1 MYETTSPG
9 TVVEGQSSD
18 RDEMILQ
25 HLPQVKLIAS
35 RIHDKLPES
44 VVLDDL
50 ISAGVLGLIDAVD
63 HFDASMNVKLK
74 TYAEHKIRG
83 AILDSLRSLDWAP
96 RNKRRKS
103 KLIEAAIS
111 DQEKMLQ
118 RTPTEDEVAEHLKI
132 SLKEYRKWLV
142 EIRGINLAPMEQ
154 ASGDGETTDVLRF
167 ASGKDDEWPSM
178 QFERSELKRLVAN
191 TIERLPDVE
200 RTIITLYYRKEFTL
214 RQIAKVVSLHETR
227 VSQLKSQAIL
237 RMRSAI
243 KARWPKYLGS
253 K

>member
-1 MYETTSPG
+1 MYPKMSVRSPKSAIG
-9 TVVEGQSSD
+9 AE
-18 RDEMILQ
+18 RERLILE

-63 HFDASMNVKLK
+63 HFNPDLNVKLK

-103 KLIEAAIS
+103 KMIEAAITEA
-111 DQEKMLQ
+111 EKKLH
-118 RTPTEDEVAEHLKI
+118 RSPTEEEVAAELD
-132 SLKEYRKWLV
+132 LTLEAYRRWLV

-154 ASGDGETTDVLRF
+154 AGSGDHEGTDVLRF
-167 ASGKDDEWPSM
+167 VSDDEDHWPS
-178 QFERSELKRLVAN
+178 QLFERSELERLVAS
-191 TIERLPDVE
+191 TIQHLPDIE
-200 RTIITLYYRKEFTL
+200 RTIITLYYHKELTL
-214 RQIAKVVSLHETR
+214 RQIAQIVQLHETR

-237 RMRSAI
+237 RMRSVLRS
-243 KARWPKYLGS
+243 KWPT
-253 K
+253 

>member
-1 MYETTSPG
+1 MYEKTAQATIAEGESP
-9 TVVEGQSSD
+9 T
-18 RDEMILQ
+18 RDEMILES
-25 HLPQVKLIAS
+25 LPQVKLIAS

-63 HFDASMNVKLK
+63 HFDPTLKIKLK
-74 TYAEHKIRG
+74 TYAEYKIRG

-103 KLIEAAIS
+103 KMIEAAIS
-111 DQEKMLQ
+111 DLEKNLE
-118 RTPTEDEVAEHLKI
+118 RTPGEDEVAEHLKI

-154 ASGDGETTDVLRF
+154 STGDGETTDVLRF
-167 ASGKDDEWPSM
+167 ASGKDDEWPSV

-191 TIERLPDVE
+191 TIERLPEVE

-243 KARWPKYLGS
+243 KARWPK
-253 K
+253 